1 MKKIA
6 YVVIALS
13 AALALTACSAQ
24 QVKPK
29 LISDTDYSGTY
40 AKP

>member
-13 AALALTACSAQ
+13 AALALGACSTQ
-24 QVKPK
+24 GVKQK
-29 LISDTDYSGTY
+29 LISDTDYNGTY